1 MQNLQPPELE
11 RIVSLDE
18 QDDSSG
24 NEKNVSLENR
34 TEMSEVVMQR
44 VSRIS
49 NEDRTDDEEEDID
62 EDVDIEKTKEGLWTL
77 LTGQY

>member
-1 MQNLQPPELE
+1 M
-11 RIVSLDE
+11 SLDE

-24 NEKNVSLENR
+24 NERNVSMENS
-34 TEMSEVVMQR
+34 TEMSDVVRHR
-44 VSRIS
+44 VSGIS
-49 NEDRTDDEEEDID
+49 KEDRTDEDEEEEID